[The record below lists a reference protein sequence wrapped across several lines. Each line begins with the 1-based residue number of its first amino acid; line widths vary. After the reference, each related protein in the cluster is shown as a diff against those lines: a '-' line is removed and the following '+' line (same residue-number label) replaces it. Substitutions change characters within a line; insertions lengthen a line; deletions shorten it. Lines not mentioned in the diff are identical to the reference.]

1 MKRTS
6 MTLCSIL
13 FLSATFADSHAK
25 TNEVSTDSI
34 LTAAMVGEGI
44 QQYNKG
50 YHYLT
55 GTGDVQQSDEQARY
69 WFDLAAKSNIP
80 GVRYKIGRL
89 FETGTLYKQSYT
101 EAVIHYNYA
110 ADRGDVYAI
119 NNLAILYLNG
129 TGVTQDINKG
139 IALLTQAAEKANV
152 EAQVN
157 LGLYYLNTKSSKDSI
172 KHALKWFTEAAKA
185 NNPEALF
192 YLAEHAF
199 AEQDYVKAY
208 DYYLH
213 SAQQS
218 NSNAQLKLA
227 MLYGKGI
234 GIDKDHQQ
242 SVKWLKESAKL
253 GNQQAIA
260 ILNRLKQK

>member
-1 MKRTS
+1 MKH
-6 MTLCSIL
+6 MLIKLFSIL
-13 FLSATFADSHAK
+13 FLIAIFTESYAK
-25 TNEVSTDSI
+25 NNEVSTDSI
-34 LTAAMVGEGI
+34 LTAAMGGEGI
-44 QQYNKG
+44 QQYNTG
-50 YHYLT
+50 YNYLT
-55 GTGDVQQSDEQARY
+55 GTGDVQQSDKKAKY
-69 WFDLAAKSNIP
+69 WFDLAAQSNIA

-101 EAVIHYNYA
+101 KAVMHYNYA
-110 ADRGDVYAI
+110 AGRGDVYAI

-139 IALLTQAAEKANV
+139 IGLLTQAAEKANV

-157 LGLYYLNTKSSKDSI
+157 LGLYYLSTKSDEDSL
-172 KHALKWFTEAAKA
+172 KNALQWFTEAAKA

-227 MLYGKGI
+227 MLYGKGL
-234 GIDKDHQQ
+234 GIDKDHEQ